1 MNYKKGFTLFPDFY
15 ILKKNEEG
23 KINYYNF
30 SKHLIGICSN
40 RVKEF
45 INSLLVYLVG

>member
-1 MNYKKGFTLFPDFY
+1 MNYKKGFTPFSWFIY
-15 ILKKNEEG
+15 IYKNDEG